1 MNIDE
6 FGASIKLEKDTVPQ
20 VNAMLIAQE
29 ASRNAL
35 LEEAKAMSD
44 IIAKF
49 PISVGDEKPT
59 IEKIHFSGDVTVVI
73 WSDKTKTLV
82 RRQNDEFDDREKA
95 VLACIAKKFL
105 GTNKSKSN
113 WLDKIKPAYEK
124 AEEEREREFEIPPTA
139 TMSEIFKDFVESVN
153 SVLSQIPDKINKSN
167 KENDKNDQ

>member
-6 FGASIKLEKDTVPQ
+6 IKLEKDTEPQ
-20 VNAMLIAQE
+20 VNFMELAQE
-29 ASRNAL
+29 MSNRVL
-35 LEEAKAMSD
+35 FEEAMSY
-44 IIAKF
+44 IRNVKS
-49 PISVGDEKPT
+49 PISVGNEKPT
-59 IEKIHFSGDVTVVI
+59 IKKIHFSDDVTVVI

-124 AEEEREREFEIPPTA
+124 AEAERDREFEISPTA
-139 TMSEIFKDFVESVN
+139 TMAEIFKDFVESVN
-153 SVLSQIPDKINKSN
+153 SVLSQIPDKIKDSN
-167 KENDKNDQ
+167 KENDKDD

>member
-1 MNIDE
+1 MNIE
-6 FGASIKLEKDTVPQ
+6 KFGASIKLEKDTAPQ
-20 VNAMLIAQE
+20 VNYMLLAQE
-29 ASRNAL
+29 VSRNL
-35 LEEAKAMSD
+35 TLEEIKSYMRKSP
-44 IIAKF
+44 I
-49 PISVGDEKPT
+49 ISVGDEKPT
-59 IEKIHFSGDVTVVI
+59 IKKIHFSGDVTVVV

-124 AEEEREREFEIPPTA
+124 AEAEREREFEISPTA

>member
-1 MNIDE
+1 MNVDK
-6 FGASIKLEKDTVPQ
+6 FGVSIKLEKDTEPQ
-20 VNAMLIAQE
+20 INFMELAQE
-29 ASRNAL
+29 ASRNAIF
-35 LEEAKAMSD
+35 EEAMSY
-44 IIAKF
+44 IRNVKS

-59 IEKIHFSGDVTVVI
+59 IEKIHFSDDVTVVI

-124 AEEEREREFEIPPTA
+124 AEAERDREFEISPTA
-139 TMSEIFKDFVESVN
+139 TMAEIFKDFVDSVN
-153 SVLSQIPDKINKSN
+153 SVLSQIPDKIKDSN
-167 KENDKNDQ
+167 KENDKDD

>member
-1 MNIDE
+1 MNWDKT
-6 FGASIKLEKDTVPQ
+6 FGAFIKLEKDTVPQ
-20 VNAMLIAQE
+20 VDFMIPALEALEIKYQE
-29 ASRNAL
+29 AMRSIKNA
-35 LEEAKAMSD
+35 
-44 IIAKF
+44 
-49 PISVGDEKPT
+49 PISVGEEKPT
-59 IEKIHFSGDVTVVI
+59 IEKIHFSSDVTVVI

-124 AEEEREREFEIPPTA
+124 AEAERNCEFEISPTA

-153 SVLSQIPDKINKSN
+153 SVLPQIPDKINNSN

>member
-1 MNIDE
+1 MNIE
-6 FGASIKLEKDTVPQ
+6 KFGASIKLEKDTVPQ
-20 VNAMLIAQE
+20 LNFMELAQE
-29 ASRNAL
+29 ASRNAIL
-35 LEEAKAMSD
+35 QEIKSYMKES
-44 IIAKF
+44 

-59 IEKIHFSGDVTVVI
+59 IKKIHFSGDVTVVI

-124 AEEEREREFEIPPTA
+124 AEAEREREFEISPTA
-139 TMSEIFKDFVESVN
+139 TMSEIFKDYVESVN

>member
-35 LEEAKAMSD
+35 LEEAMSY
-44 IIAKF
+44 IINAKS

-59 IEKIHFSGDVTVVI
+59 IKKIHFSGDVTVVV

-124 AEEEREREFEIPPTA
+124 AEEEKEREFEISPTA
-139 TMSEIFKDFVESVN
+139 TMSEIFKDFVESFN
-153 SVLSQIPDKINKSN
+153 SVLSQIPDKINNSN

>member
-1 MNIDE
+1 MNIDK
-6 FGASIKLEKDTVPQ
+6 FGAFIELDTEPQINFLE
-20 VNAMLIAQE
+20 IAQE
-29 ASRNAL
+29 VSKRAL
-35 LEEAKAMSD
+35 LEEAKRY
-44 IIAKF
+44 IKNAKS

-124 AEEEREREFEIPPTA
+124 AEAERDCEFEISPTA

-153 SVLSQIPDKINKSN
+153 SVLSQIPDKINNSN

>member
-6 FGASIKLEKDTVPQ
+6 FGASIKLEKDTAPQ
-20 VNAMLIAQE
+20 VNYMSIAQE

-35 LEEAKAMSD
+35 LEEAMSY
-44 IIAKF
+44 IRNAKS

-124 AEEEREREFEIPPTA
+124 AEEERKREFEISPTA

-153 SVLSQIPDKINKSN
+153 SVLSQVPDKINNSS

>member
-35 LEEAKAMSD
+35 LEEAMSY
-44 IIAKF
+44 IINAKS

-59 IEKIHFSGDVTVVI
+59 IKKIHFSGDVTVVV

-124 AEEEREREFEIPPTA
+124 AEEEKEREFEISPTA
-139 TMSEIFKDFVESVN
+139 TMSEIFKDFVESFN
-153 SVLSQIPDKINKSN
+153 SVLSQIPDKINNSS

>member
-1 MNIDE
+1 MSVDK
-6 FGASIKLEKDTVPQ
+6 FGVSIKLEKDTESQ
-20 VNAMLIAQE
+20 INFMELAQE

-35 LEEAKAMSD
+35 LEEAMSY
-44 IIAKF
+44 IRNVKS

-59 IEKIHFSGDVTVVI
+59 IEKIHFSDDVTVVI

-124 AEEEREREFEIPPTA
+124 AEAERDRISPTA
-139 TMSEIFKDFVESVN
+139 TMAEIFKDFVDSVN
-153 SVLSQIPDKINKSN
+153 SVLSQIPDKIKDSN
-167 KENDKNDQ
+167 KENDKDD

>member
-1 MNIDE
+1 MNIE
-6 FGASIKLEKDTVPQ
+6 KFGASIKLEKDTAPQ
-20 VNAMLIAQE
+20 VNYMSIAQE

-59 IEKIHFSGDVTVVI
+59 IKKIHFSGDVTVVV

-124 AEEEREREFEIPPTA
+124 AEAERNRFSPTA
-139 TMSEIFKDFVESVN
+139 TTSEIFKDFVESVN
-153 SVLSQIPDKINKSN
+153 SVLSQIPDKINNSS

>member
-1 MNIDE
+1 MNIDK
-6 FGASIKLEKDTVPQ
+6 FGTFIKLEKGTVPQ
-20 VNAMLIAQE
+20 VSFVDLTHE
-29 ASRNAL
+29 ALKNAL
-35 LEEAKAMSD
+35 FEDLNLT
-44 IIAKF
+44 
-49 PISVGDEKPT
+49 VGEEKPT

-124 AEEEREREFEIPPTA
+124 AGEERDREFEISPAA
-139 TMSEIFKDFVESVN
+139 TMADIFKDFVDSVN
-153 SVLSQIPDKINKSN
+153 SVLSQIPDKINNSS

>member
-1 MNIDE
+1 MNIE
-6 FGASIKLEKDTVPQ
+6 KFGASIKLEKDTAPQ
-20 VNAMLIAQE
+20 VNYMSIAQE

-59 IEKIHFSGDVTVVI
+59 IKKIHFSGDVTVVV

-95 VLACIAKKFL
+95 VFACIAKKFL

-124 AEEEREREFEIPPTA
+124 AEAERNRFSPTA
-139 TMSEIFKDFVESVN
+139 TMSKIFKDFVESVN
-153 SVLSQIPDKINKSN
+153 SVLSQIPDKINNSS

>member
-1 MNIDE
+1 MNIE
-6 FGASIKLEKDTVPQ
+6 KFGASIKLEKDTAPQ
-20 VNAMLIAQE
+20 VNYMSIAQE

-59 IEKIHFSGDVTVVI
+59 IKKIHFSGDVTVVV

-124 AEEEREREFEIPPTA
+124 AEAERERFSPTA

-153 SVLSQIPDKINKSN
+153 SVLSQIPDKINNSS

>member
-1 MNIDE
+1 MNIE
-6 FGASIKLEKDTVPQ
+6 KFGASIKLEKDTVPQ
-20 VNAMLIAQE
+20 VNFMELAQE
-29 ASRNAL
+29 ASRNAIF
-35 LEEAKAMSD
+35 EEAMRCIKNV
-44 IIAKF
+44 

-59 IEKIHFSGDVTVVI
+59 IKKIHFSGDVTVVV

-124 AEEEREREFEIPPTA
+124 AEEEKEREFEISPTA
-139 TMSEIFKDFVESVN
+139 TMSEIFKDFVESFN
-153 SVLSQIPDKINKSN
+153 SVLSQIPDKINNSS